1 MRDFAEEKEVG
12 SMSLRDVIR
21 PGASRGL
28 EFVTLE
34 DLIKRTGV
42 GPKDALR
49 FTLSEM
55 LCNALDKE
63 DAGLIKIEL
72 QVEGEF
78 YRLTI
83 SDNGRRKL
91 KNEEEVKLI
100 FDFENKASSKRGILA
115 VSRGYLGNALK
126 CILGFVYSLA
136 ERRGLK
142 PPPVIVRSGKREY
155 TVTVKVDRIRE
166 KAEPEVRFREV
177 EDDGFTAFTVKLPRD
192 LGEDIESLEEVI
204 RAASIVNPWRRIT
217 YNILGKKGTV
227 GSVDNTR
234 RIKKETFIQLY
245 ASDSFRTLFKDYRKA
260 APNAK
265 FGEFISIFK
274 DSPVETSSSKSSRSS
289 TNFSIVSFRPSFWV

>member
-1 MRDFAEEKEVG
+1 
-12 SMSLRDVIR
+12 MSLRDVIR

-72 QVEGEF
+72 RVEGEF

-155 TVTVKVDRIRE
+155 TVTVKVDRIGE
-166 KAEPEVRFREV
+166 KAEPEVRSREV
-177 EDDGFTAFTVKLPRD
+177 EDDGFTAFIVKLPKGI
-192 LGEDIESLEEVI
+192 GEDIEALKEVVH
-204 RAASIVNPWRRIT
+204 ATSMVNPSRRII
-217 YNILGKKGTV
+217 YNILGDKGTL
-227 GSVDNTR
+227 GTA
-234 RIKKETFIQLY
+234 E
-245 ASDSFRTLFKDYRKA
+245 SFKPLKRVTSILWYTYKQFEALFKDYRKA
-260 APNAK
+260 KPEAK
-265 FGEFISIFK
+265 LSDFISMFMGFARTKTILEVLYEVNELIAK
-274 DSPVETSSSKSSRSS
+274 IDRKAVQIDPGQLPCGNKS
-289 TNFSIVSFRPSFWV
+289 